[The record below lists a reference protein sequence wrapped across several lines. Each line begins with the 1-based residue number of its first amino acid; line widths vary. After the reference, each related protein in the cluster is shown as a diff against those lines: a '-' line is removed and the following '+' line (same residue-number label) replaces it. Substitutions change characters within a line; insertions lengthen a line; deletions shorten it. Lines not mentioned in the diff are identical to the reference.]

1 MTTQGAVQVAF
12 KHVALKNILYATDL
26 SKDSAEALPYAV
38 SIAGK
43 YGSTI
48 FAAHVVSSLAFEV
61 SPPTMALQEIV
72 AQALREAQTGMAG
85 LEGQMK
91 GMPHEI
97 MLRKGDIWEELS
109 AIVKDKAIDL
119 IIVGT
124 HGRTGVSKLLMG
136 SVAEKIFRQAPCP
149 VLTVGPNVSGEP
161 RSIVDMHTILFP
173 TDFSAESL
181 AAAPYAI
188 SLAQENRARLYLLHV
203 IPDSA
208 PDFDEASLTA
218 RLLTLIPPE
227 ANLWCAPKAFVEY
240 GEVNQK
246 IIDLADELAVDL
258 IVLGTKG
265 AARLAGITTHLA
277 MATACKVVSHSLCP
291 VLTVHG

>member
-1 MTTQGAVQVAF
+1 MTTQAAAQAASKRVHF
-12 KHVALKNILYATDL
+12 ERILYATDL
-26 SKDSAEALPYAV
+26 SKDSAEALPYAL
-38 SIAGK
+38 SIARK

-48 FAAHVVSSLAFEV
+48 VALHVISSLALEV
-61 SPPTMALQEIV
+61 SFPTITLQAIA
-72 AQALREAQTGMAG
+72 AQALREAKESIAG
-85 LEGQMK
+85 LANQM
-91 GMPHEI
+91 GGVPHEL
-97 MLRKGDIWEELS
+97 MVRKGDVWDELS
-109 AIVKDKAIDL
+109 SIVNDKAIDL
-119 IIVGT
+119 IVVGT

-161 RSIVDMHTILFP
+161 RSIVDVHTILFP

-188 SLAQENRARLYLLHV
+188 SLAQEHQARLYLLHV
-203 IPDSA
+203 IANSVSDY
-208 PDFDEASLTA
+208 DEVSLAA
-218 RLLTLIPPE
+218 RLRALIPPE

-240 GEVNQK
+240 GDVTQK
-246 IIDLADELAVDL
+246 IIDLSDELAVDL

-265 AARLAGITTHLA
+265 AARLAGITTHLG
-277 MATACKVVSHSLCP
+277 MATACKVVGRSVCP